1 MRRDPA
7 QLVSN
12 SVQLRSKVADWV
24 CLTVFVAVFL
34 SVCIH
39 FGAQGV
45 FWVHFGSPG
54 GFQGS
59 ILGALE
65 VSWAPFWGLLG
76 CILSALGV
84 YWALLGALGA
94 HKVPHCRPW
103 SPSGAYLEI
112 KISLKSETVLN
123 CFLLLFYVIWGECWE
138 LF

>member
-1 MRRDPA
+1 MRRNPA

-24 CLTVFVAVFL
+24 SLTVCVAVFL

-39 FGAQGV
+39 FGAQEV
-45 FWVHFGSPG
+45 FRVHFGTPG

-76 CILSALGV
+76 FILSALGV
-84 YWALLGALGA
+84 HWALLGALGTN
-94 HKVPHCRPW
+94 KVPHGRPEANLGW
-103 SPSGAYLEI
+103 ILESFWMSKSG
-112 KISLKSETVLN
+112 
-123 CFLLLFYVIWGECWE
+123 
-138 LF
+138 

>member
-1 MRRDPA
+1 MRRNPA

-24 CLTVFVAVFL
+24 CLTVCVAVFL

-45 FWVHFGSPG
+45 FWVHFGSHG

-76 CILSALGV
+76 SILSALGV

-94 HKVPHCRPW
+94 HKVPHGRPEANLGSILGSFW
-103 SPSGAYLEI
+103 INLGGQNRH
-112 KISLKSETVLN
+112 KIG
-123 CFLLLFYVIWGECWE
+123 VI
-138 LF
+138 F

>member
-1 MRRDPA
+1 MRRNPA
-7 QLVSN
+7 QLISN

-24 CLTVFVAVFL
+24 CLTVCVAVFL

-76 CILSALGV
+76 SILSDLGV
-84 YWALLGALGA
+84 HWALLGALGT
-94 HKVPHCRPW
+94 HKVPHGRPEANLG
-103 SPSGAYLEI
+103 SILESI
-112 KISLKSETVLN
+112 WINFVGLKSET
-123 CFLLLFYVIWGECWE
+123 FFD
-138 LF
+138 